1 MSEQVKK
8 SVPHFTPDST
18 SLYQSPNTLG
28 CKVGALAEFLGAD
41 TETSDGHFASQNVAS
56 GINMRIRLRL
66 GKLFLIRSSIDHA
79 AFVSRMH
86 VRYNGKQMHAGDG
99 DGIIQAIRNSRL
111 THKDL
116 PVVHTLP
123 G

>member
-1 MSEQVKK
+1 M
-8 SVPHFTPDST
+8 
-18 SLYQSPNTLG
+18 
-28 CKVGALAEFLGAD
+28 AEFLGAD

-79 AFVSRMH
+79 AFVSLACNRMH